1 MGTPMVFV
9 WAFGE
14 VVWISKNTWKFGR
27 NMPLAFDANL
37 GASIVNK
44 PTKSRIGC
52 RNCATIFYLLI
63 NRLLL
68 LLHLLLKLGM

>member
-1 MGTPMVFV
+1 
-9 WAFGE
+9 
-14 VVWISKNTWKFGR
+14 
-27 NMPLAFDANL
+27 MPSAIDANL

-52 RNCATIFYLLI
+52 RNCASSFHLLI

-68 LLHLLLKLGM
+68 LLHLLLTLTGRCRHSNQSRLHHLSSPLTE